1 MADRRLRVYYGPDD
15 LGDLPQSVADEP
27 ETVTVPFG
35 DVISS
40 LADAIQN
47 NRMWL
52 RDFENDEVTIPADL
66 YEVMLAYQDFCR
78 SSA

>member
-1 MADRRLRVYYGPDD
+1 VYYGPDYD
-15 LGDLPQSVADEP
+15 LAELQRGGAVEP